1 MAAVFDIA
9 EIKHRTAATGSRL
22 SSAAQN
28 ERERNA
34 QLLEILEAVE
44 KTLVHKQQPVQRLE
58 RHQDLTLKE
67 LQRLSDVLRNTQ
79 IGPPRLLWRLLY
91 PKSFKDRADL
101 IDRLD
106 AVISIMNQDG
116 KKGVEE
122 KSANERGT
130 ALGRKRSGKALALFT
145 LTSLLVALAF
155 AISIMIFLY

>member
-9 EIKHRTAATGSRL
+9 EIKHRTAATGFRL

-34 QLLEILEAVE
+34 QLLEVLEAVE

-58 RHQDLTLKE
+58 RHQDLALKE
-67 LQRLSDVLRNTQ
+67 LQWLSDVLHNTQ

-91 PKSFKDRADL
+91 PKSFEDRADL

-106 AVISIMNQDG
+106 AIISIMNQDG
-116 KKGVEE
+116 EKGVE
-122 KSANERGT
+122 KKVRKNVAPH
-130 ALGRKRSGKALALFT
+130 LGENAPARPSPS
-145 LTSLLVALAF
+145 SLSQV
-155 AISIMIFLY
+155 Y